1 MDNNER
7 KNPECRN
14 HLLSLADADK
24 VIEMH
29 RNGFSMAELARKYG
43 VSFSVIRNIVKGY
56 SPSYRTTKVKKKK
69 ITDRDIE
76 HFIAL
81 HNGGMSWPDVA
92 KDTGWSFGTI
102 IKKVDDYNA
111 KSLERKNKSMV
122 ELLNKKIDELNK
134 RIEESEKSRIIS
146 KKRTSLTFTEKH
158 IEMLEKYNPEQI
170 GYIVLGCLVSGF
182 YQDNSFFDSADAD
195 VQGIM
200 YNILQCS

>member
-1 MDNNER
+1 MD
-7 KNPECRN
+7 KKVPECRN

-56 SPSYRTTKVKKKK
+56 SPAYRTKKVEKKK
-69 ITDRDIE
+69 ITDKDIE

-81 HNGGMSWPDVA
+81 HNGGMSWPEIA
-92 KDTGWSFGTI
+92 KETGWSIGTI
-102 IKKVDDYNA
+102 IKKVDDYNF
-111 KSLERKNKSMV
+111 KSQKRKNKTIV
-122 ELLNKKIDELNK
+122 EMLNKQIDELQNQ
-134 RIEESEKSRIIS
+134 ISTYEKTKIT
-146 KKRTSLTFTEKH
+146 KRTSLTFTEKH
-158 IEMLEKYNPEQI
+158 IEMLEKYTPEQI

-182 YQDNSFFDSADAD
+182 YQDNSFFDAADAD